1 MQKRFAFLLASLWLA
16 TATHAQQP
24 AATTY
29 KAAVVALTDD
39 TALRQSFETELVA
52 LARTHDYDAVTS
64 YDITRDVA
72 DLDRDEFLEALA
84 ERGIQAVLM
93 VRPAAV
99 GEGSSLESVRA
110 EVSSRTFQDMQRFA
124 RRPSGSSNTDL
135 IAVVHLAIYAMTGT
149 EPEFISSGAVWLDE
163 PVTDRAEGI
172 RRLQALILQNVDAV
186 RPAIRRHLGLAP
198 LAQ

>member
-1 MQKRFAFLLASLWLA
+1 MLRRCAFLVASFWLA
-16 TATHAQQP
+16 GAHAQQSPP
-24 AATTY
+24 AF

-52 LARTHDYDAVTS
+52 LARTHSYDAVTS
-64 YDITRDVA
+64 YDITSEVQN
-72 DLDRDEFLEALA
+72 LDRDDFLEALA
-84 ERGIQAVLM
+84 ARDVKAVLM

-99 GEGSSLESVRA
+99 GEGSSLESVRN

-124 RRPSGSSNTDL
+124 RRLSETGSTDL
-135 IAVVHLAIYAMTGT
+135 IAVVHLAIYGLTDD

-172 RRLQALILQNVDAV
+172 RRLQMLILQNVDAV
-186 RPAIRRHLGLAP
+186 RPAIRRHLGLPP